1 MTRWWTAAA
10 DPPAAGRHLGP
21 GAGASD
27 RDPGRRDGRDP
38 LRPRTTPRA
47 AISTCRT
54 GRSPSAAR
62 AAGRGWVRIG
72 HEAARALDR
81 YIRVRA
87 RHVCAGVAAG
97 ALAGREQPRPDDCER
112 DLPDDRPPGPAVRRG
127 CLAAPVPASFQ
138 PHLAGPGRRG
148 RRLDG
153 AERLILP
160 ADAAPLRRQRAQRP
174 GSRTYNR
181 VMAGSP

>member
-21 GAGASD
+21 GRWRKRPGSGPARWPGSATTPHDPRRSD
-27 RDPGRRDGRDP
+27 LDLQDREIAVRGKGG
-38 LRPRTTPRA
+38 RPRV
-47 AISTCRT
+47 
-54 GRSPSAAR
+54 
-62 AAGRGWVRIG
+62 VRIG

-153 AERLILP
+153 AERLVLP